1 MTVVHIARGR
11 YTPRAM
17 AHPIDRRTF
26 LRTAGAAAA
35 AASALGAL
43 PGGAPPEAGA
53 QILPNGAPKRTRRS
67 YRTRG
72 RDCYRYRVGA
82 AKLARKRNSPM
93 LIPENN
99 GEEDEFL
106 DRRWNFSKALPH
118 DQLGHVQSAAY
129 STLLAAVETGDP
141 LTFEAIPIAGPTQLK
156 NPQAGLAFDLEGPD
170 SFGVAI
176 RPAPRADST
185 ENSAEMTELYW
196 MALARDLPFATWND
210 DPTIAAACADLSR
223 LSDYRAPHSGGAI
236 VPATVFRGNTTGDL
250 TGPFVSQFLLHDVPF
265 GSLTVSHRQVT
276 ALPGTDYLT
285 DFDDWLAVQ
294 NGATRLPEPL
304 DPTPR
309 HIRSLRDLCR
319 YVHVDALYQAYLNAC
334 LILLALKAPID
345 PGLPPASSR
354 NQYGFV
360 EFGPPH
366 VMSLVTEVATRALKA
381 VWAQKWFVHRRMRPE
396 EFGGR
401 LHNHLTGRFQY
412 GIDPEILDSAALP
425 RIWDTYGSYLLPSAF
440 PEGSPTHPA
449 YASGHA
455 TVAGACVTILKAFFD
470 ESWVLP
476 DPVDA
481 SPDGLSLVPWT
492 GAPLTV
498 GGELD
503 KVAANV
509 ATGRDAAGVHWRT
522 DFVEGVLLGERVA
535 IAILEEQKGC
545 FNQDITWTLTRFDG
559 SVIQI

>member
-1 MTVVHIARGR
+1 MSQS
-11 YTPRAM
+11 
-17 AHPIDRRTF
+17 IDRRTF

-35 AASALGAL
+35 AVTALGAT
-43 PGGAPPEAGA
+43 PGTAPEATA
-53 QILPNGAPKRTRRS
+53 QILPAGRPKDTRRS
-67 YRTRG
+67 YRRRG
-72 RDCYRYRVGA
+72 RDCYRYRVDA
-82 AKLARKRNSPM
+82 AKLARKRNRPM
-93 LIPENN
+93 LVPENN
-99 GEEDEFL
+99 GEEFEFA
-106 DRRWNFSKALPH
+106 DRRWSFSKALPH
-118 DQLGHVQSAAY
+118 DALGHVQPSAY

-156 NPQAGLAFDLEGPD
+156 NPQAGLAFDLQGPD

-176 RPAPRADST
+176 PPAPRIDGAES
-185 ENSAEMTELYW
+185 SAEMIELYW
-196 MALARDLPFATWND
+196 MALARDLPFAAWND

-223 LSDYRAPHSGGAI
+223 CSDYRAPRSGGAV
-236 VPATVFRGNTTGDL
+236 VPATLFRGNTLGDL
-250 TGPFVSQFLLHDVPF
+250 TGPFVSQFLLHDAPL
-265 GSLTVSHRQVT
+265 GSLMVSQRQVT
-276 ALPGTDYLT
+276 ALPGTDFMT

-294 NGATRLPEPL
+294 NGATRDMEPL

-309 HIRSLRDLCR
+309 YVRNLRDLCR
-319 YVHVDALYQAYLNAC
+319 YVHVDQLYQAYYNAA
-334 LILLALKAPID
+334 LILLGLKAPID

-366 VMSLVTEVATRALKA
+366 VLSLLAEVATRALKA
-381 VWAQKWFVHRRMRPE
+381 VWAQKWFVHRRLRPE

-401 LHNHLTGRFQY
+401 LHNHLTGRFAY
-412 GIDPEILDSAALP
+412 GIDPEVLDSAALP
-425 RIWDTYGSYLLPSAF
+425 RIWDAHGSYLLPMAF

-492 GAPLTV
+492 GASLTV

-503 KVAANV
+503 KVAANI

-522 DFVEGVLLGERVA
+522 DFTEGVLLGERVA
-535 IAILEEQKGC
+535 LGILEEQKDC
-545 FNQDITWTLTRFDG
+545 YNQDFTWTLTRFDG

>member
-1 MTVVHIARGR
+1 MSA
-11 YTPRAM
+11 
-17 AHPIDRRTF
+17 PIDRRTF

-43 PGGAPPEAGA
+43 PTAAPEAHA
-53 QILPNGAPKRTRRS
+53 QILPGGAPKPTRRN
-67 YRTRG
+67 YRRRG
-72 RDCYRYRVGA
+72 RDCYRYRIDA
-82 AKLARKRNSPM
+82 AKMARKRNAPM
-93 LIPENN
+93 VVPENN
-99 GEEDEFL
+99 GEEAEFA
-106 DRRWNFSKALPH
+106 DRRWSFSKALPH
-118 DQLGHVQSAAY
+118 DGLGHVQPSAY
-129 STLLAAVETGDP
+129 SVLLAAVETGDP
-141 LTFEAIPIAGPTQLK
+141 VTFEAIPIAGPTQLK
-156 NPQAGLAFDLEGPD
+156 NPQGGLAFDLQGPD
-170 SFGVAI
+170 SFGVSI
-176 RPAPRADST
+176 RPAPRADGP
-185 ENSAEMTELYW
+185 ECSAEMAELYW

-223 LSDYRAPHSGGAI
+223 FSDYRAPHTGGL
-236 VPATVFRGNTTGDL
+236 VLPATLFRGNTTGDL
-250 TGPFVSQFLLHDVPF
+250 TGPFVSQFLLRDVPF
-265 GSLTVSHRQVT
+265 GSLTISHRQTT

-294 NGATRLPEPL
+294 NGAARDAEPL

-319 YVHVDALYQAYLNAC
+319 YVHVDALYEAYVNAC
-334 LILLALKAPID
+334 LILLGLKAPID

-366 VMSLVTEVATRALKA
+366 VLSLVTEVATRALKA
-381 VWAQKWFVHRRMRPE
+381 VWAQKWFVHRRLRPE

-401 LHNHLTGRFQY
+401 VHNHLTGRFAY
-412 GIDPEILDSAALP
+412 GIHPELLASDVLP
-425 RIWDTYGSYLLPSAF
+425 RVYDAYGSFLLPSAF

-455 TVAGACVTILKAFFD
+455 TVAGACVTILKAYFD

-481 SPDGLSLVPWT
+481 SPDGLALVPFT

-509 ATGRDAAGVHWRT
+509 ATGRNAAGVHWRT

-535 IAILEEQKGC
+535 IGILEEQKASY
-545 FNQDITWTLTRFDG
+545 NQDFTWTLTRFDG
-559 SVIQI
+559 SVIRI